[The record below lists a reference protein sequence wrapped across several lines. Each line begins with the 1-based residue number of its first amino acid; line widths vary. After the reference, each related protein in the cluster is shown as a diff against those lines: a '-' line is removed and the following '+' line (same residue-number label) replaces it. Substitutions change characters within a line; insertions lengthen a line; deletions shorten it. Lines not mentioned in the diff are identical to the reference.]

1 MHIGIDASNIREG
14 GGVTNLVE
22 VLRAGEPGRQGISR
36 VTVWSSV
43 NTLKQIEDRPW
54 LYKIHEPMLD
64 RPLPF
69 RLCWQRFALRKL
81 ARRNGCDLLFCP
93 GGSYAGSFRPFVAM
107 SQNMLP
113 FEWSEA
119 QRFGKC
125 FILLK
130 LALLRKSQTATFRAA
145 DGMIF
150 LSNYAANTIA
160 AKVMLN
166 KPSTIIPHGINEAFF
181 AAPRRQRKILSCSH
195 SEPFRVLYVSTI
207 DVYKH
212 QWHVAEAAAL
222 LRNQGFSLQLDM
234 VGPAYPPA
242 MERLREALCRLDPDE
257 TFIRCAG
264 KVPHKKLP
272 AVYRQADLFVYASSC
287 ENLPNI
293 LIEAMASSLPIAC
306 SNRGPM
312 PEVLRD
318 AGLYFDPESPE
329 QIAGAVGELMTDH
342 GKRSECATRAYEYAK
357 QYSWERCA
365 RDTFAF
371 IADVASRQNEG
382 VERSA
387 ALSR

>member
-1 MHIGIDASNIREG
+1 
-14 GGVTNLVE
+14 
-22 VLRAGEPGRQGISR
+22 
-36 VTVWSSV
+36 
-43 NTLKQIEDRPW
+43 
-54 LYKIHEPMLD
+54 
-64 RPLPF
+64 
-69 RLCWQRFALRKL
+69 
-81 ARRNGCDLLFCP
+81 
-93 GGSYAGSFRPFVAM
+93 
-107 SQNMLP
+107 
-113 FEWSEA
+113 
-119 QRFGKC
+119 
-125 FILLK
+125 
-130 LALLRKSQTATFRAA
+130 
-145 DGMIF
+145 
-150 LSNYAANTIA
+150 
-160 AKVMLN
+160 
-166 KPSTIIPHGINEAFF
+166 
-181 AAPRRQRKILSCSH
+181 
-195 SEPFRVLYVSTI
+195 
-207 DVYKH
+207 
-212 QWHVAEAAAL
+212 